1 MLDGVI
7 EEIEKW
13 MHDML
18 AGMVTANM
26 AAMYDD
32 VNTRVGTIAD
42 EVAKTPQSW
51 NGSIFNLIRSLSDSV
66 MLPIAGVII
75 TYVLC
80 YELISMLT
88 EKNNM
93 NDIDTWMF
101 FKYLIKAYIAVT
113 LVSHTMDITLAIFE
127 LGKNAASSA
136 AGTISGTAD
145 IDVSALIA
153 AMEESME
160 EMEIGELA
168 ALVIETFIIS
178 FGMKLISVLIMV
190 ILYVRMVE
198 IFLYISVAPIPFAT
212 LSNREWGQVGNN
224 YLKGLFAL
232 AFQGFFI
239 MICVG
244 IYAVLVSNIQVADNI
259 HSALFGVAAYTVILC
274 FSLMKT
280 GSLSKSIF
288 NAA

>member
-75 TYVLC
+75 TVLC

-101 FKYLIKAYIAVT
+101 FKYLIKAYIAIT

-127 LGKNAASSA
+127 LGKNAVSSA
-136 AGTISGTAD
+136 AGTISGAAD
-145 IDVSALIA
+145 IDVSALIT
-153 AMEESME
+153 AMEEGME

>member
-13 MHDML
+13 MHGLL

-26 AAMYDD
+26 STMYED
-32 VNTRVGTIAD
+32 VNTQVGTIAG
-42 EVAKTPQSW
+42 EVGKTPQGW
-51 NGSIFNLIRSLSDSV
+51 NGSIYNLIHGLSDSV

-93 NDIDTWMF
+93 HDIDTWMF
-101 FKYLIKAYIAVT
+101 FKYLIKAWIAVY
-113 LVSHTMDITLAIFE
+113 LVSHTLDITLAVFD
-127 LGKNAASSA
+127 LGKRAVSSA
-136 AGTISGTAD
+136 AGTVSGTAV
-145 IDVSALIA
+145 IDVSSLLSL
-153 AMEESME
+153 MEEKMADME
-160 EMEIGELA
+160 LGELA

-178 FGMKLISVLIMV
+178 FGMKLLSVLITV

-198 IFLYISVAPIPFAT
+198 IYLYISVAPIPFAT
-212 LSNREWGQVGNN
+212 FSNREWGQIGSN
-224 YLKGLFAL
+224 YLRGLFAL

-239 MICVG
+239 MVCVG
-244 IYAVLVSNIQVADNI
+244 IYAVLAGTIHMADNI

-274 FSLMKT
+274 FSLMRT

-288 NAA
+288 NAH

>member
-13 MHDML
+13 MHGLL

-26 AAMYDD
+26 STMYED
-32 VNTRVGTIAD
+32 VNTQVGTIAG
-42 EVAKTPQSW
+42 EVGKTPQGW
-51 NGSIFNLIRSLSDSV
+51 NGSIYNLIHGLSDSV

-80 YELISMLT
+80 YELVSMLT

-93 NDIDTWMF
+93 HDIDTWMF
-101 FKYLIKAYIAVT
+101 FKYLIKAWIAVY
-113 LVSHTMDITLAIFE
+113 LVSHTLDITLAVFD
-127 LGKNAASSA
+127 LGKRAVSSA
-136 AGTISGTAD
+136 AGTISGTAV
-145 IDVSALIA
+145 IDVSSLLSL
-153 AMEESME
+153 MEEKMADME
-160 EMEIGELA
+160 LGELA

-178 FGMKLISVLIMV
+178 FGMKLLSVLITV

-198 IFLYISVAPIPFAT
+198 IYLYISVAPIPFAT
-212 LSNREWGQVGNN
+212 FSNREWGQIGSN
-224 YLKGLFAL
+224 YLRGLFAL

-239 MICVG
+239 MVCVG
-244 IYAVLVSNIQVADNI
+244 IYAVLAGTIHMADNI

-274 FSLMKT
+274 FSLMRT

-288 NAA
+288 NAH

>member
-18 AGMVTANM
+18 AGMVSANM
-26 AAMYDD
+26 STMYED
-32 VNTRVGTIAD
+32 VNTQVGTISG
-42 EVAKTPQSW
+42 EVAKTPQGW
-51 NGSIFNLIRSLSDSV
+51 NGSIYSLITSLSNSV
-66 MLPIAGVII
+66 IVPVASVII

-93 NDIDTWMF
+93 HDIDTWMF
-101 FKYLIKAYIAVT
+101 FKYLIKAWIAIYV
-113 LVSHTMDITLAIFE
+113 VSHTMELTLAIFDV
-127 LGKNAASSA
+127 GKSVVSSA
-136 AGTISGTAD
+136 AGSISGSASIDITELIAD
-145 IDVSALIA
+145 IETK
-153 AMEESME
+153 MEDME
-160 EMEIGELA
+160 LGELA
-168 ALVIETFIIS
+168 ALVAETFIIS
-178 FGMKLISVLIMV
+178 FGMKIISLLISV

-198 IFLYISVAPIPFAT
+198 IYLYISVAPIPFAT
-212 LSNREWGQVGNN
+212 FSNREWGQTGNN
-224 YLKGLFAL
+224 YLRGLFAL

-244 IYAVLVSNIQVADNI
+244 IYAVLVSTIHMADNI

-274 FSLMKT
+274 FSLMRT

-288 NAA
+288 NAR